1 MNREQI
7 YLMLVIE
14 RMRSGSRLGSDLC
27 EQCWGDAGV
36 VIDGARAAHEAE
48 AEAADVAKV
57 KATSFLGRYSG
68 PLLNRLPPSFRS
80 LQRVHRRNGDLPLH
94 FQEMF
99 QVGEFTPHGEGRP
112 QRVLKRFILAQFRMG
127 AEQNGHDIP

>member
-57 KATSFLGRYSG
+57 KADVAKA
-68 PLLNRLPPSFRS
+68 
-80 LQRVHRRNGDLPLH
+80 RV
-94 FQEMF
+94 EA
-99 QVGEFTPHGEGRP
+99 
-112 QRVLKRFILAQFRMG
+112 KR
-127 AEQNGHDIP
+127 